1 VISARVFRAGEEL
14 TDVPV
19 DDLSRL
25 RSQPD
30 TLVWVDVTGGTDEE
44 IDQMGE
50 EFAIHPLALEDC
62 RHQHQRPK
70 VDQYQRHLLLV
81 AYGTEAAIQG
91 KPTRLHELDLVAGEN
106 FMVTFHQVPPI
117 DAETIAKRIQA
128 HPELTHHGAGFLL
141 YVVLDELVDSFV
153 PTMDSVGERVEDL
166 GEAVFAGRQVENDVF
181 ALRRDLVTIRRVVEP
196 MADAMTVLLRR
207 ELGLFEEE
215 TRHYLQDIY
224 DHLLRI
230 SQSVEAYQDLAAGAL
245 EANLTMASTALALRL
260 PLRTRLDARAGGRP
274 VGLLQAQALAVGS
287 RAQLPLA
294 TPEILL
300 HRCGPVGMPIHRAW
314 KSTPTMSSTTRMAA
328 ATQSTT
334 RQNGDHHK
342 GGGDPRLDGDD
353 PRPSISHREA
363 DVDRRD
369 QDQRERIEGGWS
381 NPPEAELR
389 LGLCPLR

>member
-1 VISARVFRAGEEL
+1 MISARVFRAGEEL

-25 RSQPD
+25 RSEPD

-81 AYGTEAAIQG
+81 AYGTEAAIHG

-117 DAETIAKRIQA
+117 DSPAVAKRIQA
-128 HPELTHHGAGFLL
+128 HPELAHHGAGFLL

-153 PTMDSVGERVEDL
+153 PTMDDIGERVDDL
-166 GEAVFAGRQVENDVF
+166 GEAVFAGRQVQNEVF
-181 ALRRDLVTIRRVVEP
+181 GLRRDLVTIRRAVVP
-196 MADAMTVLLRR
+196 MGDAMTVLLRR
-207 ELGLFEEE
+207 ELGMFDEE

-230 SQSVEAYQDLAAGAL
+230 GQTVEAYQDLAAGAL
-245 EANLTMASTALALRL
+245 EANLSVVSNKVNEVARTLTAYAAIFAALTL
-260 PLRTRLDARAGGRP
+260 VSGVYGMNF
-274 VGLLQAQALAVGS
+274 QHM
-287 RAQLPLA
+287 
-294 TPEILL
+294 PEL
-300 HRCGPVGMPIHRAW
+300 HW
-314 KSTPTMSSTTRMAA
+314 
-328 ATQSTT
+328 
-334 RQNGDHHK
+334 
-342 GGGDPRLDGDD
+342 
-353 PRPSISHREA
+353 
-363 DVDRRD
+363 
-369 QDQRERIEGGWS
+369 
-381 NPPEAELR
+381 R
-389 LGLCPLR
+389 LGYPYALGLMVVLAGSLWSFFHRKGWL

>member
-25 RSQPD
+25 RSEPD

-128 HPELTHHGAGFLL
+128 HPELAHHGAGFLL

-166 GEAVFAGRQVENDVF
+166 GEAVFAGRQVQNDVF
-181 ALRRDLVTIRRVVEP
+181 ALRRDLVTIRRVVAP

-215 TRHYLQDIY
+215 TRRYLQDIY

-230 SQSVEAYQDLAAGAL
+230 GQSVEAYQDLAAGAL
-245 EANLTMASTALALRL
+245 EANLTMASNKVNEVARTLTAYAAIFAALTLVSGVYGMNFEHMPELRWRFGYPYALALML
-260 PLRTRLDARAGGRP
+260 
-274 VGLLQAQALAVGS
+274 ALA
-287 RAQLPLA
+287 A
-294 TPEILL
+294 
-300 HRCGPVGMPIHRAW
+300 
-314 KSTPTMSSTTRMAA
+314 
-328 ATQSTT
+328 
-334 RQNGDHHK
+334 
-342 GGGDPRLDGDD
+342 
-353 PRPSISHREA
+353 
-363 DVDRRD
+363 
-369 QDQRERIEGGWS
+369 
-381 NPPEAELR
+381 
-389 LGLCPLR
+389 GLWGFFKRKRWL